1 MTEQVEEAVTFI
13 QSLNPNELKMAKP
26 KAEKN
31 LDELELWKLEEAPCG
46 NGMAK
51 MKNEQVEEYQA
62 QVSKAEIEA
71 QRTEEITPLNNKEP

>member
-31 LDELELWKLEEAPCG
+31 LDELEL
-46 NGMAK
+46 
-51 MKNEQVEEYQA
+51 
-62 QVSKAEIEA
+62 
-71 QRTEEITPLNNKEP
+71 